1 MSLTLSFFPTRNAEG
16 RELEAIVVELAGLVG
31 LNVKVHSDPSPG
43 DYMFAAQN
51 DDLVVLDATRAP
63 SGEHNYGIAAPL
75 PLDHVLVVSRNYLP
89 LNFYGLH
96 DGVVDAKTNSLTYGA
111 PFYPG
116 TQSNESIRRWLTA
129 QLREFLS
136 APRGTERGRG
146 LFATVFKEMPRSLD
160 AVDRRRHETGEIF
173 ISYRSHDSKQVEA
186 LKQRIES
193 GKFIKGARPVIR
205 YFPPALFS
213 DELATE
219 QRRWQILSMI
229 DRFMSPA
236 SEVWV
241 YETERYYDSWWTL
254 GELATLAHRRDVDY
268 RGKPAPRLRI
278 YDPAADTVRDPPAD
292 YLPKMTNQQHQRMAR
307 WFANCDT
314 ASLAPESVA
323 AIKLM
328 SQLPLIGQVKYFQD
342 HVWSEE
348 FWRHPILDCNRCR
361 TIGSRRSHFDME
373 AFLWTR
379 DRGITRLTPEEM
391 DDCVRAGEVV
401 CPKCNSAYPI
411 VEDSPHYL
419 WTPIVNGHRTGEYWA
434 MLFNLETQ
442 EEGESFLVTLPTFRL
457 E

>member
-1 MSLTLSFFPTRNAEG
+1 MSLKLSIFPTRNAEG
-16 RELEAIVVELAGLVG
+16 RELEDMVVKLAESMGLQ
-31 LNVKVHSDPSPG
+31 VKVHSNPSPG

-51 DDLVVLDATRAP
+51 DDLVVLDATRAS
-63 SGEHNYGIAAPL
+63 SGEHNYGIAVPL
-75 PLDHVLVVSRNYLP
+75 PLDYVLVVSRNYLP

-96 DGVVDAKTNSLTYGA
+96 DGVVDAKTNSLIYGA

-116 TQSNESIRRWLTA
+116 TQTNESIRRWLAA
-129 QLREFLS
+129 QLHEFLS

-146 LFATVFKEMPRSLD
+146 FLATIFREMPRSLD
-160 AVDRRRHETGEIF
+160 EVDRGRRETGEIF
-173 ISYRSHDSKQVEA
+173 MSYRSHDSKRVEA
-186 LKQRIES
+186 LKERIEG
-193 GKFIKGARPVIR
+193 GKFIKGDSPVVR

-254 GELATLAHRRDVDY
+254 GELATLIHRRELNY
-268 RGKPAPRLRI
+268 RGKPAPILRI
-278 YDPAADTVRDPPAD
+278 YDPATDTVRDPPAD
-292 YLPKMTNQQHQRMAR
+292 YLPKMTKQQHQRMAR

-328 SQLPLIGQVKYFQD
+328 GQLPLIGQVKYFQD

-348 FWRHPILDCNRCR
+348 FWRHPILDCNSCR
-361 TIGSRRSHFDME
+361 RIGSRQNRFDME

-379 DRGITRLTPEEM
+379 DRGITRLRPEEM
-391 DDCVRAGEVV
+391 KDCVRAGMVV
-401 CPKCNSAYPI
+401 CPKCNSAYPLRG
-411 VEDSPHYL
+411 DSPQYL
-419 WTPIVNGHRTGEYWA
+419 WTPVVNGHRTAEYWA
-434 MLFNLETQ
+434 QLFGLETQ
-442 EEGESFLVTLPTFRL
+442 EGSDGFLVMLPTHRL
-457 E
+457 G